1 MMNILS
7 IIILFL
13 YVFKIASE
21 KSCNL
26 RFRNTLL
33 RIYISTDKK
42 KVVNEYSNKIAV
54 KTKTKASDY
63 YNKVLTKYHDMNFFY
78 NTLTEEE
85 KAIIEAIIS
94 LSY

>member
-1 MMNILS
+1 MNFLS
-7 IIILFL
+7 IFILIL
-13 YVFKIASE
+13 YTSKIVSE
-21 KSCNL
+21 KSYNL

-54 KTKTKASDY
+54 KTKTKATDY
-63 YNKVLTKYHDMNFFY
+63 YNKLLSKYHDINLFY

-85 KAIIEAIIS
+85 KAIIEAMIS
-94 LSY
+94 LYY